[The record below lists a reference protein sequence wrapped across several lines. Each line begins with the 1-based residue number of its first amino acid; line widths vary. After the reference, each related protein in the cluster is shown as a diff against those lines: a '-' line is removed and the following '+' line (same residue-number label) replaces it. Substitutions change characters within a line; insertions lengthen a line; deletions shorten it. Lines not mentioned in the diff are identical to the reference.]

1 LSSTANLG
9 IDLKGNNVN
18 IIDQE
23 SVGLMNEIFRTFDQK
38 GKIGNFEEGLTF
50 HRTRTSYIG

>member
-1 LSSTANLG
+1 LASTTNLG

-18 IIDQE
+18 TIDQE
-23 SVGLMNEIFRTFDQK
+23 SAGLMNEIFRTFDQK
-38 GKIGNFEEGLTF
+38 GKIGNFEEEVTF